1 MKPLSPNDPVGP
13 AVAALLELT
22 SEYAGDAPETHERP
36 RVAAAIAA
44 CLDRLAA
51 DGTAVAWLPS
61 LAADRGDRRQPVSGH
76 CHAHARAAARQ
87 SILALVRVSLAQGG
101 ADNAR

>member
-1 MKPLSPNDPVGP
+1 MTPLSPQDPVGRT
-13 AVAALLELT
+13 VAALLELM
-22 SEYAGDAPETHERP
+22 SEYAGNAPETHERP

-51 DGTAVAWLPS
+51 EGAAPAWLQS
-61 LAADRGDRRQPVSGH
+61 LAADLGDRWQPVSGH

-87 SILALVRVSLAQGG
+87 SILALVRASLAEGG
-101 ADNAR
+101 ADHAC